1 MHVTL
6 AVKPTLAVVIPNR
19 NDEQFLGDCL
29 KSVLNQSVLPD
40 QIIFVDDCSSD
51 SSFSLAC
58 QLLSGAKGV
67 TLLRSDQHIGTMKA
81 LNLGLTRVESD
92 YVLFLSSND
101 YLERKIIQSAKESIG
116 REDRTIGVWS
126 AMVLIDDPNIA
137 NLKVHA
143 SAKISNKTKFFNSK
157 ECIDFLYKLGNW
169 FTGTTMFFNTEKL
182 REISGFDPRFMGLAD
197 LFAAM
202 ILSSKYGAIFSPQIH
217 GVMRVHAGGLLSKT
231 LNHSEIF
238 PMIEAA
244 GKKLSPN
251 LFTEAY
257 INKMRSRL
265 AYTVRMNS
273 QSLSV
278 SVVTKRK
285 NNNTFNKFIGSR
297 NLNRIIA
304 CVYFI
309 RLRPFDIL
317 PFTFFRL
324 YPNLID
330 HLKARFKFAHEEC
343 KN

>member
-1 MHVTL
+1 MHVAL
-6 AVKPTLAVVIPNR
+6 PVKPSLAVVIPNR

-29 KSVLNQSVLPD
+29 KSVLNQSVPPD
-40 QIIFVDDCSSD
+40 EIIFVDDCSSD
-51 SSFSLAC
+51 ASFNLAC
-58 QLLSGAKGV
+58 QLLSGARGV
-67 TLLRSDQHIGTMKA
+67 TLLRSDKHIGTMKA
-81 LNLGLTRVESD
+81 LNLGLTRVASD

-101 YLERKIIQSAKESIG
+101 YLKNKIIESAKESIA
-116 REDRTIGVWS
+116 REDRIIGVWS
-126 AMVLIDDPNIA
+126 AMVLIDNPNVA

-157 ECIDFLYKLGNW
+157 ECIDFLNKLGNW

-182 REISGFDPRFMGLAD
+182 REMSGFDPRFMGLAD

-217 GVMRVHAGGLLSKT
+217 GVMRVHPGGLLSKT

-238 PMIEAA
+238 PMIETV

-273 QSLSV
+273 QNLSM
-278 SVVTKRK
+278 SVISNRK
-285 NNNTFNKFIGSR
+285 NNNKFNKFIKLR
-297 NLNRIIA
+297 NLNRITA
-304 CVYFI
+304 FVYFI

-317 PFTFFRL
+317 SFAIFRL
-324 YPNLID
+324 YPNLLD